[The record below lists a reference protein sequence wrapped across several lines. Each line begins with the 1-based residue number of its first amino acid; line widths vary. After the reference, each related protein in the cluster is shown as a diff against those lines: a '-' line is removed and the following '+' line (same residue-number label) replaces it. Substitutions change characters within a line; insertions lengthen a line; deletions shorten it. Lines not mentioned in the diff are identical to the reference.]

1 MNGNLSESK
10 TSLQPPPPLPASP
23 QKLPPKMPSNV
34 DLSTKPPIS
43 PTKLGHNQP
52 SRQVTLIENGKEK

>member
-10 TSLQPPPPLPASP
+10 NSLQPSTPLPSSP

-43 PTKLGHNQP
+43 PTKLGYNQQN
-52 SRQVTLIENGKEK
+52 RQMTLIENGKF